1 MLVAGIVCEYNPLH
15 TGHAHHLRATRR
27 AGAQAIVCVMSG
39 HFVQRAEPAM
49 LTKWTRAQAAVL
61 CGADLVLELP
71 SRCALQS
78 AEGFAQ
84 SAVQLLLA
92 AGAQM
97 LSFGSES
104 ADTGSLE
111 QAAQLL
117 CSPRFEP
124 ALREGLQHGL
134 SYAAARQQALC
145 ALGGD
150 GSLLSCPNDNL
161 AVEYLKA
168 AIRSGRSVTPLAVL
182 RKGAHHKDPQA
193 QPGARFC
200 SASALRRAWREGDRR
215 PWDSAVPCNA
225 KELYRKELALTGG
238 VSFSPMERALLAR
251 LRASDKAQ
259 LLRLPDASEELCA
272 RVLHA
277 ARRSSS
283 LEQLLCESCTTR
295 YTKSRVRRLVLRHFL
310 ELPSTEPPSFLRVLA
325 FNDTGRMLLRRLR
338 EGPMPL
344 VVKPSEHEALLRE
357 EARLT
362 ELFAL
367 FAANPLPCGMEY
379 RTSPRYLRG
388 QHGSPSS
395 ADV

>member
-124 ALREGLQHGL
+124 ALREGLQRGL

-168 AIRSGRSVTPLAVL
+168 LIRLDAPIRTLAVKRVGDPHGQL
-182 RKGAHHKDPQA
+182 HPSGGAPA
-193 QPGARFC
+193 C
-200 SASALRRAWREGDRR
+200 SAFALRHAWQQGNNALWR
-215 PWDSAVPCNA
+215 SAVPCNVFELYM
-225 KELYRKELALTGG
+225 KELGLTGG
-238 VSFSPMERALLAR
+238 FSAVPMERALLAR

-362 ELFAL
+362 DLFAL

-379 RTSPRYLRG
+379 RTSPRYLGG

>member
-1 MLVAGIVCEYNPLH
+1 MCIRDRLYKKELAL
-15 TGHAHHLRATRR
+15 TGGVSFSPMERALLARLRASDKTQLLRLPD
-27 AGAQAIVCVMSG
+27 ASEELLSLIHISIVCVMSG

-124 ALREGLQHGL
+124 ALREGLQRGL

-168 AIRSGRSVTPLAVL
+168 AIRSGRSVTPLAAL

-215 PWDSAVPCNA
+215 PWDSAIPVSYTHLDVYKRQGLGRAAGPDHRHGRRYPGSPGRGNKSPGCSHPSA
-225 KELYRKELALTGG
+225 FSRKGPGVTFCFALQRQKKMCIRDSHD
-238 VSFSPMERALLAR
+238 V
-251 LRASDKAQ
+251 
-259 LLRLPDASEELCA
+259 DA
-272 RVLHA
+272 VLTE
-277 ARRSSS
+277 RRSHGR
-283 LEQLLCESCTTR
+283 CGSCFA
-295 YTKSRVRRLVLRHFL
+295 SRNLQFNIAHNFL
-310 ELPSTEPPSFLRVLA
+310 SHM
-325 FNDTGRMLLRRLR
+325 N
-338 EGPMPL
+338 
-344 VVKPSEHEALLRE
+344 
-357 EARLT
+357 
-362 ELFAL
+362 
-367 FAANPLPCGMEY
+367 
-379 RTSPRYLRG
+379 TS
-388 QHGSPSS
+388 
-395 ADV
+395 